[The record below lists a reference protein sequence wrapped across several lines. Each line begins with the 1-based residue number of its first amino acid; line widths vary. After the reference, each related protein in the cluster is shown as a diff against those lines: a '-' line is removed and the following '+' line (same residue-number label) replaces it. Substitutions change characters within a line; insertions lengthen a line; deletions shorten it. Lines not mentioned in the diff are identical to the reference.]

1 MVSIDVEQTQILDV
15 QSADQQL
22 PPNNNN
28 DKQRAK
34 DRKRKSDGGALSER
48 DAKKKLRQERKLKK
62 KLKVSELLELPV
74 EDVSSIGALNPEK
87 KQKYNNNLGV
97 WIGNLAFSTKAEQLK
112 KFLISHQTTPSAITR
127 LKMPHQKLSGQQL
140 FNKGFAKVYFES
152 EDGVTQAVT
161 LSESDF
167 EGRKLLIKRIDNFEG
182 RPDEESRVIGSGGED
197 GNGKLSG
204 KSTHLVPNTKIF
216 IGNLPFDTKLA
227 DVQQWFSQYGPIAN
241 VRLAQFEDS
250 GKCRGFGHVIFY
262 NLESAKS
269 VINASTQ
276 GHLKVEFKRKS
287 QDDDSTPAESVECKV
302 KVEYGAKHDAK
313 TFSNVKRNRDQ
324 NRSGFKDRHARR
336 DNYQVGQDSPA
347 IQQQQ
352 QQQQKPQNTK
362 IVFSDD
368 D

>member
-1 MVSIDVEQTQILDV
+1 MVTMESLDVEQTQILDV
-15 QSADQQL
+15 QSAEQQQI
-22 PPNNNN
+22 PKISDI
-28 DKQRAK
+28 DKLKVK

-74 EDVSSIGALNPEK
+74 EDISSGGALNPEK

-127 LKMPHQKLSGQQL
+127 LKMPHQKLSGQEL

-152 EDGVTQAVT
+152 EDGVTQAVA

-182 RPDEESRVIGSGGED
+182 RPDEESRVNGGED
-197 GNGKLSG
+197 GNGKKSG

-250 GKCRGFGHVIFY
+250 GKCRGFGHVIY
-262 NLESAKS
+262 YHLESAKS

-276 GHLKVEFKRKS
+276 GLLKVEFKRKS
-287 QDDDSTPAESVECKV
+287 QDDQSTPAESVECRV

-324 NRSGFKDRHARR
+324 NRSGFQDRHARR
-336 DNYQVGQDSPA
+336 DNYRVEEDPPA
-347 IQQQQ
+347 I